1 VQSNHPLQEDLA
13 LLDGLSRSDAFV
25 AKSVAANY
33 PPTIM
38 ASPTPS
44 STESFTVERKEGEQ
58 KREEP
63 KQGSLSFKR
72 TMNCKGRKTIN
83 PFPSR
88 EP

>member
-25 AKSVAANY
+25 AKSAAANY

-72 TMNCKGRKTIN
+72 TMNCKGPKTMDL
-83 PFPSR
+83 FPSR